1 MSGVIHIRDPCI
13 IHVLYL
19 LTLLIAYCHTT
30 RGETCQIKNAWGIG
44 LPQMC
49 FGAGFILYV
58 IITIFIFNK
67 LHEIRGIK
75 GSPAM
80 FLLIAPPSVGIVSLD
95 MFNDGTPG
103 FSLFGEMLLGW
114 VFMLL
119 LLLIRFGPTLL
130 KQPSVFGEY
139 WAYVFPWSAATT
151 ATIRYASA
159 LQTMST
165 EVIALVMIALA
176 ILALFLVFV
185 RMIYHMYKCYKGDA
199 QWRDPLFDYDKY
211 STRKMC

>member
-1 MSGVIHIRDPCI
+1 
-13 IHVLYL
+13 
-19 LTLLIAYCHTT
+19 
-30 RGETCQIKNAWGIG
+30 
-44 LPQMC
+44 MC

-119 LLLIRFGPTLL
+119 LLLIRVALL
-130 KQPSVFGEY
+130 HLLDRKAMMTILSNQQPGK
-139 WAYVFPWSAATT
+139 
-151 ATIRYASA
+151 
-159 LQTMST
+159 
-165 EVIALVMIALA
+165 VI
-176 ILALFLVFV
+176 
-185 RMIYHMYKCYKGDA
+185 
-199 QWRDPLFDYDKY
+199 
-211 STRKMC
+211 